1 MELEKTNLNITM
13 ESTDTDTD
21 MGTDMVMDT
30 AMDRMK
36 NNSHVK
42 FFLIVKGHGHILS
55 QEAIVEEL
63 NKWSSELID
72 FTLQTHSYLMA
83 ANLKM

>member
-1 MELEKTNLNITM
+1 MELEKTDFNITM

-21 MGTDMVMDT
+21 MGMDMVMDT
-30 AMDRMK
+30 AMDRTK

-42 FFLIVKGHGHILS
+42 FFPIVIGYGHIVS
-55 QEAIVEEL
+55 QESIVEEL

-72 FTLQTHSYLMA
+72 F
-83 ANLKM
+83 